1 MLGLQVT
8 DDLAELWERHRRV
21 DRTVVNLQVVDK
33 WLKQQVV
40 VDHVRVRK
48 DERGRNRRVLV
59 QVMKPVN

>member
-8 DDLAELWERHRRV
+8 DDLAELWERHRRI
-21 DRTVVNLQVVDK
+21 DRTVVHLQVVDK